1 MPIHTQSKTEKKVKP
16 ACGAGRSAVTG
27 RALGK
32 AAMRAMTK
40 NAESVD
46 QFVDICE
53 RAPTA
58 ADMYDALERAALILA
73 RVTRTVG
80 GGRIQVQ
87 LYARDG
93 VSEDVSVPIGGSIR
107 MKGKAATKTDR
118 ANCMCQGDF
127 VVVRGGI
134 AAGKMSAA
142 TVAYIRGVFSDL
154 EVMMPRGFFVVT
166 DDDTETFEF
175 DRSEQAANEAVTI
188 SEVRARAARASA
200 LRAGTAVTES
210 VPGPVDIDAI

>member
-1 MPIHTQSKTEKKVKP
+1 MPIHTHSQTEKKVIKP
-16 ACGAGRSAVTG
+16 TCGAGRSAVTG

-32 AAMRAMTK
+32 AAMRALTK

-46 QFVDICE
+46 QYVEICD
-53 RAPTA
+53 RAATA
-58 ADMYDALERAALILA
+58 GDMYDALERAALILA

-87 LYARDG
+87 LYSRDG
-93 VSEDVSVPIGGSIR
+93 MSEEASVPIGGSIR

-142 TVAYIRGVFSDL
+142 TVAYIRGVFTDL
-154 EVMMPRGFFVVT
+154 DVMMPRGLAVAT
-166 DDDTETFEF
+166 EDDALPFEF
-175 DRSEQAANEAVTI
+175 DRSEQAADEAVTI
-188 SEVRARAARASA
+188 SELRAKAARSSA
-200 LRAGTAVTES
+200 LRAGVAVVETVET
-210 VPGPVDIDAI
+210 VDVDAI

>member
-1 MPIHTQSKTEKKVKP
+1 M
-16 ACGAGRSAVTG
+16 
-27 RALGK
+27 RAL
-32 AAMRAMTK
+32 TK

-46 QFVDICE
+46 QFVEICE

-58 ADMYDALERAALILA
+58 ADMYDALERAALILG

-87 LYARDG
+87 LYTRDG
-93 VSEDVSVPIGGSIR
+93 VNEDVSVPIGGSIR

-175 DRSEQAANEAVTI
+175 DRSDQAADEAVTI
-188 SEVRARAARASA
+188 SELRARIARASA
-200 LRAGTAVTES
+200 LRAGVAVEAE
-210 VPGPVDIDAI
+210 GPVDVDAI

>member
-1 MPIHTQSKTEKKVKP
+1 MPIHTQSKTEKKVTKP
-16 ACGAGRSAVTG
+16 TCGAGRSAVTG

-32 AAMRAMTK
+32 AAMRALTK

-46 QFVDICE
+46 QYVEICD
-53 RAPTA
+53 RAATA
-58 ADMYDALERAALILA
+58 GDMYDALERAALILA

-87 LYARDG
+87 LYPRNG
-93 VSEDVSVPIGGSIR
+93 VSEEASVPIGGSIR

-142 TVAYIRGVFSDL
+142 TVAYIRGVFTDL
-154 EVMMPRGFFVVT
+154 EVMMPRGFFVTAEADT
-166 DDDTETFEF
+166 DTFEF
-175 DRSEQAANEAVTI
+175 DRSEQAADEAVTI
-188 SEVRARAARASA
+188 SELRATAARSSA
-200 LRAGTAVTES
+200 LRSGTAV
-210 VPGPVDIDAI
+210 VDTVTVDVDAI